1 MAMVQYHQQVWNFR
15 ILDEKCPDCNVMKY
29 HYNWMEDYFKCFF
42 CGFKK
47 AGEDF
52 FSPSAY
58 GGDDYCLECEDFI
71 QESNPCE
78 HDG

>member
-1 MAMVQYHQQVWNFR
+1 
-15 ILDEKCPDCNVMKY
+15 MKY

-47 AGEDF
+47 AGQDF

-58 GGDDYCLECEDFI
+58 GGDDYCLDCEDFI

-78 HDG
+78 HDN